1 MPYPKTVEHL
11 QRAACAC
18 VIALALAP
26 GAAYAQSQAQP
37 TEQTAPPAAAAA
49 TGWQTNTSPAAPAE
63 PQAEPAEQQP
73 LDAQPPISL
82 SNEQIT
88 LLARINEYLNS
99 LKNVEGRFVQTDHR
113 NEETKGR
120 FYVKRP
126 GKLRFDYAS
135 PSMLRIVSDGEYLSI
150 EDHDLKTV
158 DKFPLDATPIQLL
171 LGKDVNLTRDAVILD
186 MRQDDTAVVVT
197 LRDKSGTAAGQL
209 QLFFKLPELELYE
222 WVITDAQGLDT
233 RVELADL
240 QNSEEKSEGFFEAS
254 SIMLDKLN
262 SR

>member
-1 MPYPKTVEHL
+1 MPYHGIVEHL
-11 QRAACAC
+11 LRAACVC
-18 VIALALAP
+18 MLAGVLVSRTAE
-26 GAAYAQSQAQP
+26 AQ
-37 TEQTAPPAAAAA
+37 TPAAQEGQAEPPAAA
-49 TGWQTNTSPAAPAE
+49 TGWQTDT
-63 PQAEPAEQQP
+63 EPAPSADAEVDSTEQQP
-73 LDAQPPISL
+73 LDARSPVTLTS
-82 SNEQIT
+82 EQIE
-88 LLARINEYLNS
+88 LLARINDYLNS
-99 LKNVEGRFVQTDHR
+99 LQNIEGRFVQTDHR

-186 MRQDDTAVVVT
+186 MRQDDSAAVVT
-197 LRDKSGTAAGQL
+197 LRDRNGTAAGRL

-233 RVELADL
+233 RVELAGLRRSD
-240 QNSEEKSEGFFEAS
+240 EKSEDFFAAS
-254 SIMLDKLN
+254 SIMLDQLN
-262 SR
+262 TR